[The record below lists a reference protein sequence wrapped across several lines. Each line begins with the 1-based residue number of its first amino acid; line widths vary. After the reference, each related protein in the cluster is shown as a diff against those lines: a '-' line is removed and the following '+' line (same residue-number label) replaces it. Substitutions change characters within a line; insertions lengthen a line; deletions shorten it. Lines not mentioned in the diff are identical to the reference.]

1 MKYIV
6 FSCVMAIG
14 IIMYYKYCEVEKEP
28 LPDDVLSE
36 EIVEHQYLYQ
46 NGKVIEMTKKIVKMK
61 RN

>member
-1 MKYIV
+1 
-6 FSCVMAIG
+6 MAIG